1 MMTTAGVVT
10 MGGVATT
17 VAGTVAGDILAGVIT
32 MGGGILAGGTVGGTT
47 NPRVLTFARVCQRS
61 DVSLVPYSLA
71 SCLGVARRPPQ
82 GAPPGP
88 PPPSPWHLAGTEVQ
102 RESPEMAHRV
112 ISLRCGIWSLS
123 G

>member
-32 MGGGILAGGTVGGTT
+32 MGGGILAGGMVGGTT
-47 NPRVLTFARVCQRS
+47 NPRELTFARVCQRS

-71 SCLGVARRPPQ
+71 SFLGVARRPPQ
-82 GAPPGP
+82 G
-88 PPPSPWHLAGTEVQ
+88 V
-102 RESPEMAHRV
+102 AHR
-112 ISLRCGIWSLS
+112 LRRHGGVGKMTANLTLCHARW
-123 G
+123 

>member
-61 DVSLVPYSLA
+61 DVSFVPLFFGI
-71 SCLGVARRPPQ
+71 L
-82 GAPPGP
+82 
-88 PPPSPWHLAGTEVQ
+88 PWSGTTATCVY
-102 RESPEMAHRV
+102 RKPYPD
-112 ISLRCGIWSLS
+112 L
-123 G
+123 

>member
-10 MGGVATT
+10 MGGVAT
-17 VAGTVAGDILAGVIT
+17 TVAGDILAGVIT

-47 NPRVLTFARVCQRS
+47 NPRELTFARVCQRS
-61 DVSLVPYSLA
+61 DVSLVPYFLA

-88 PPPSPWHLAGTEVQ
+88 PPPSPW
-102 RESPEMAHRV
+102 RRWKDDSKPY
-112 ISLRCGIWSLS
+112 SLPRPLVRDKLCRLV
-123 G
+123 